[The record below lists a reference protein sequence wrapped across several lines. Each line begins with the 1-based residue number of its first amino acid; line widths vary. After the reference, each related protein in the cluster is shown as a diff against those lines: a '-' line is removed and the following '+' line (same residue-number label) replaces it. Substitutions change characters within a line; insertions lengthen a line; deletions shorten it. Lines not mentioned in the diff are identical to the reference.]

1 KTTQQSVSN
10 KSKQIVLPFWCN
22 IVAWF
27 LVLASVLVSG
37 LFLVFYAMDWGRDKS
52 QEWLAAFFL
61 STFQSVLIIQPLK
74 VLAIGLVISV
84 IMRKDYDAMK
94 MDLVRRSSNTCM
106 NSRKKKRTNELLK
119 KARKTK
125 VDLILSL
132 ILLVLLYCICYGN
145 LDPVTY
151 NLHKSIKIHLGV
163 DKLSMVSTFDKY
175 YEYLRTTL
183 ITALY
188 SSDLPQLVNN
198 LSQSQESS
206 FISDLAG
213 YRLSRVTVRQ
223 LRIRPVDVHRLAPP
237 GGVHFSEEVRDTGC
251 YRPGWRELRVCNYS
265 ETQSA
270 LELAFVDLPAKL
282 TDSIDYWGRL
292 KSYSGGGFTAV
303 LPNGANRTMELLTEL
318 QRFNWLDN
326 YTRLAIVE
334 MDLFYPV

>member
-94 MDLVRRSSNTCM
+94 MDLVRVRYHSNA
-106 NSRKKKRTNELLK
+106 RKREVFKYLHELEEEEKNNELLK

-265 ETQSA
+265 ET
-270 LELAFVDLPAKL
+270 
-282 TDSIDYWGRL
+282 
-292 KSYSGGGFTAV
+292 
-303 LPNGANRTMELLTEL
+303 
-318 QRFNWLDN
+318 
-326 YTRLAIVE
+326 
-334 MDLFYPV
+334 